1 MKYIIKIIILT
12 FPLLLIAQKSSS
24 VRGQSSDMIEWTKLR
39 EKIEKAVDR
48 GDITREDADKTYSR
62 YRSRARGLKQVRRDP
77 VIENHFKDLGVDD
90 LNKLK
95 NEMLDQGIPGD
106 RLDAVLGG
114 MLRLVHAARTDGEN
128 FKMNPRIEAY
138 FKDRLGLANPQIEYL
153 MGLATKIAD
162 LSY

>member
-1 MKYIIKIIILT
+1 MKHIIIIIILT
-12 FPLLLIAQKSSS
+12 FPLLLIAQRSSS
-24 VRGQSSDMIEWTKLR
+24 VRGQSPDMIEWVKLR
-39 EKIEKAVDR
+39 EKIEKAVER
-48 GDITREDADKTYSR
+48 GDITREDADKTYSQ
-62 YRSRARGLKQVRRDP
+62 YRSRMSGIKHVRQDP
-77 VIENHFKDLGVDD
+77 VIENHFIDLGVDD
-90 LNKLK
+90 LNELK
-95 NEMLDQGIPGD
+95 NEMLDEGIPGPQ
-106 RLDAVLGG
+106 LDAVLGG

>member
-1 MKYIIKIIILT
+1 MKHTLKVIILV
-12 FPLLLIAQKSSS
+12 FPLVLIAQRSSS
-24 VRGQSSDMIEWTKLR
+24 LKGQSVNNLEWTQFR
-39 EKIEKAVDR
+39 EKIERAVQR
-48 GDITREDADKTYSR
+48 GDLTKIEADEKYSQ
-62 YRSRARGLKQVRRDP
+62 YRSKMSGKRNVRQDP
-77 VIENHFKDLGVDD
+77 VIVDNFKKLGVDD
-90 LNKLK
+90 LNELK
-95 NEMLDQGIPGD
+95 NNMLDKGIPAGQ
-106 RLDAVLGG
+106 LDAVLGG

>member
-12 FPLLLIAQKSSS
+12 FPLLLIAQESSS
-24 VRGQSSDMIEWTKLR
+24 VRGQSSDMTEWTKLR
-39 EKIEKAVDR
+39 EKIEKAVER

-106 RLDAVLGG
+106 RLDAVIGG
-114 MLRLVHAARTDGEN
+114 MLR
-128 FKMNPRIEAY
+128 
-138 FKDRLGLANPQIEYL
+138 
-153 MGLATKIAD
+153 
-162 LSY
+162 

>member
-1 MKYIIKIIILT
+1 MKNK
-12 FPLLLIAQKSSS
+12 LLDRGISSS
-24 VRGQSSDMIEWTKLR
+24 Q
-39 EKIEKAVDR
+39 
-48 GDITREDADKTYSR
+48 
-62 YRSRARGLKQVRRDP
+62 
-77 VIENHFKDLGVDD
+77 
-90 LNKLK
+90 
-95 NEMLDQGIPGD
+95 
-106 RLDAVLGG
+106 LDAVLGG

>member
-1 MKYIIKIIILT
+1 MKDIIKIIILT
-12 FPLLLIAQKSSS
+12 FPLLLNAQKSSS
-24 VRGQSSDMIEWTKLR
+24 VTGQSSDMKEWTKLR
-39 EKIEKAVDR
+39 EKIEKAVER

-62 YRSRARGLKQVRRDP
+62 YRSRAIGLKQVRRDP

-128 FKMNPRIEAY
+128 FKMNPRIDAY

-153 MGLATKIAD
+153 MGLAKKIAD

>member
-1 MKYIIKIIILT
+1 MYKR
-12 FPLLLIAQKSSS
+12 Q
-24 VRGQSSDMIEWTKLR
+24 
-39 EKIEKAVDR
+39 
-48 GDITREDADKTYSR
+48 TYSR
-62 YRSRARGLKQVRRDP
+62 YRSRATGLKQVRRDP

>member
-12 FPLLLIAQKSSS
+12 FPLLLIAQESSS
-24 VRGQSSDMIEWTKLR
+24 VRGQSSDMTEWTKLR
-39 EKIEKAVDR
+39 EKIEKAVER

-153 MGLATKIAD
+153 MGLTTKIVD